1 MTATSRPSKATDLI
15 TTHSVADLAYERI
28 RRLVLSG
35 EVPPATKLG
44 QVELAERFGI
54 SRTPVREALRRL
66 AGEGL
71 VEPLS
76 NRGFRVADL
85 GLDAVMRRLEV
96 RAMLEPGI
104 ASLAAERRDER
115 GIERLYGS
123 IAREERARSGIAVHD
138 ASRDFHISVARASG
152 NDELVRVL
160 ESLWLVE
167 VGRRLL
173 SRRSAVSDWQHED
186 VREHREIAD
195 AVAEGRAEDAGRLMA
210 EHIRG
215 AMHHWE
221 PEWREMK
228 EQQPEFEARDSIA
241 GQQAG

>member
-28 RRLVLSG
+28 RSLVLSG
-35 EVPPATKLG
+35 ELAPATKLG

-66 AGEGL
+66 AGERL
-71 VEPLS
+71 VEPLA

-85 GLDAVMRRLEV
+85 GLDAVLKRLEV

-115 GIERLYGS
+115 DIERLYGS
-123 IAREERARSGIAVHD
+123 IAREERARNGIAVHD
-138 ASRDFHISVARASG
+138 ASREFHISVARASG

-160 ESLWLVE
+160 ESLWLIE

-173 SRRSAVSDWQHED
+173 SRRSAVSDWQD
-186 VREHREIAD
+186 DDIREHREIAD

-228 EQQPEFEARDSIA
+228 EQQPDFEARDSVA

>member
-15 TTHSVADLAYERI
+15 TTQSVADLAYERI
-28 RRLVLSG
+28 RSFILSG

-85 GLDAVMRRLEV
+85 GLDAVLRRLEV

-104 ASLAAERRDER
+104 ATLAAERRDER
-115 GIERLYGS
+115 DIERLYGS
-123 IAREERARSGIAVHD
+123 IAREERARSGIAAHD
-138 ASRDFHISVARASG
+138 TSRDFHISVALASG

-173 SRRSAVSDWQHED
+173 SRRSAVSDWQFED
-186 VREHREIAD
+186 LEEHRAIAD
-195 AVAEGRAEDAGRLMA
+195 AVAEGRAEDAESLMA
-210 EHIRG
+210 RHVRD
-215 AMHHWE
+215 ALRHWE
-221 PEWREMK
+221 PEQR
-228 EQQPEFEARDSIA
+228 SSGGA
-241 GQQAG
+241 GAG

>member
-15 TTHSVADLAYERI
+15 TTQSVADLAYERI
-28 RRLVLSG
+28 RSFILSG
-35 EVPPATKLG
+35 EVSPATKLG

-85 GLDAVMRRLEV
+85 GLDAVLRRLEV

-104 ASLAAERRDER
+104 ATLAAERRDER
-115 GIERLYGS
+115 AIKRLYGS

-138 ASRDFHISVARASG
+138 ASRDFHISVALASG

-186 VREHREIAD
+186 VQEHREIAD
-195 AVAEGRAEDAGRLMA
+195 AVAEGRAEDAGWLMA

-221 PEWREMK
+221 PEWHEMK
-228 EQQPEFEARDSIA
+228 EKQPEFETGNSVA
-241 GQQAG
+241 GQQDD